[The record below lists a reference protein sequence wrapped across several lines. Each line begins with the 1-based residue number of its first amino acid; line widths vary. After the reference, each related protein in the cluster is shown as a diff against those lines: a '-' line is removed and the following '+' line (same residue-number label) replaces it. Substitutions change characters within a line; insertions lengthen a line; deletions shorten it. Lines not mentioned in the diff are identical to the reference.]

1 MLKMLV
7 AVGVVWLLMGAV
19 GGLLEDRQRPMTVRE
34 VALGPITLG
43 REMLSN
49 TIAPVDSGSSG
60 FARLAPGSPPIF
72 VSLVEWADRVI
83 SE

>member
-19 GGLLEDRQRPMTVRE
+19 GGLLEDRQRPMTARE

-43 REMLSN
+43 REIFSS
-49 TIAPVDSGSSG
+49 TIAPVDSAGKWSVLRTTVAS
-60 FARLAPGSPPIF
+60 
-72 VSLVEWADRVI
+72 
-83 SE
+83 